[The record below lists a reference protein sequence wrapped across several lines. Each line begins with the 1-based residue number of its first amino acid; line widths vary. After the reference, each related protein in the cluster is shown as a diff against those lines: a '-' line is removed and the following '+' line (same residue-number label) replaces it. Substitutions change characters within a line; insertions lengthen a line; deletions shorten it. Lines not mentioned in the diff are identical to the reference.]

1 MSAAPSEQVLEV
13 NGHPVRVWRK
23 GSGAPVGFL
32 PGIGGLPRWTP
43 FLDALAERHEVIAP
57 SLPGLPG
64 ATGHDALDSVFDWL
78 LATRDILLAAGLDG
92 ADLVAVSASGALAAD
107 VAAVWPGTVGRL
119 ALIGPFGLFDASEPA
134 TDIWALRPG
143 HLPDFMCRDRETYK
157 AFIEQPDDADAV
169 EWKVEQMR
177 ALEATARLLFPTGN
191 TGLDKR
197 LHRLTG
203 PLLLLRGEADRVIPR
218 SYLERMAE
226 LAGGDAHV
234 VDIPGAGHLAELDEP
249 AAVAA
254 AIENFLGD

>member
-43 FLDALAERHEVIAP
+43 FLDTLAERHEVIAP

-107 VAAVWPGTVGRL
+107 GSAA
-119 ALIGPFGLFDASEPA
+119 PA
-134 TDIWALRPG
+134 PVFSMYCMKSPI
-143 HLPDFMCRDRETYK
+143 
-157 AFIEQPDDADAV
+157 QP
-169 EWKVEQMR
+169 
-177 ALEATARLLFPTGN
+177 
-191 TGLDKR
+191 
-197 LHRLTG
+197 
-203 PLLLLRGEADRVIPR
+203 I
-218 SYLERMAE
+218 
-226 LAGGDAHV
+226 
-234 VDIPGAGHLAELDEP
+234 
-249 AAVAA
+249 
-254 AIENFLGD
+254 

>member
-1 MSAAPSEQVLEV
+1 MSAAPNEQRLEV

-23 GSGAPVGFL
+23 GSGPRVGFL

-43 FLDALAERHEVIAP
+43 FLDALATTREVVAP

-64 ATGHDALDSVFDWL
+64 ATGHDELDTIFDWL

-107 VAAVWPGTVGRL
+107 VAAVWPGTVARL
-119 ALIGPFGLFDASEPA
+119 VLVSPFGLFDASEPA

-143 HLPDFMCRDRETYK
+143 HLADFMCRDRETYK
-157 AFIEQPDDADAV
+157 AFVDQPEAADAV

-177 ALEATARLLFPTGN
+177 ALEATARFLFPTGN

-197 LHRLTG
+197 LHRFAG
-203 PLLLLRGEADRVIPR
+203 PLLLARGADDRVIPR
-218 SYLERMAE
+218 SYLERMAA
-226 LAGGDAHV
+226 LTGGAARV
-234 VDIPGAGHLAELDEP
+234 IDIDDAGHLADLDQP
-249 AAVAA
+249 AALARAVDA
-254 AIENFLGD
+254 FLDA

>member
-1 MSAAPSEQVLEV
+1 MTAPETIRFGPQAEFELDEARFELRRAGQPVALEA
-13 NGHPVRVWRK
+13 K
-23 GSGAPVGFL
+23 
-32 PGIGGLPRWTP
+32 P
-43 FLDALAERHEVIAP
+43 FE
-57 SLPGLPG
+57 
-64 ATGHDALDSVFDWL
+64 L
-78 LATRDILLAAGLDG
+78 LAYLVRHADRVVEKDELLD
-92 ADLVAVSASGALAAD
+92 
-107 VAAVWPGTVGRL
+107 AVWPGTVGRL

-218 SYLERMAE
+218 SYLERMAD
-226 LAGGDAHV
+226 LAGGDARV

-254 AIENFLGD
+254 AIERFLGD